1 LYISTVEQDYLDSF
15 SDKQEFWY
23 VKKESNDSEKS
34 GDAPTQG
41 DKWWLPTVKVPPNGL
56 SDSSRRWLQH
66 QKELVNQVLKATMAI
81 NANVIMEMDV
91 PDAYM
96 ESLPK
101 VIHKTLLYCTTI
113 TFTLLDYIGEIS
125 PYNILEE
132 FCLEETHYI
141 ILPSFLML
149 GRMESRPLGTRCT
162 SL

>member
-1 LYISTVEQDYLDSF
+1 VEIHANLVRCHISVVEQDYLDSF

-23 VKKESNDSEKS
+23 VKKESDDSDKS
-34 GDAPTQG
+34 GESQMQG
-41 DKWWLPTVKVPPNGL
+41 DKWWLPTVKVPPHGL

-91 PDAYM
+91 PEAYM

-113 TFTLLDYIGEIS
+113 TFTSLDYIGEMS
-125 PYNILEE
+125 PYNII
-132 FCLEETHYI
+132 F
-141 ILPSFLML
+141 FFML
-149 GRMESRPLGTRCT
+149 GRMESRPSETRCT